1 MAQFQCMDTSLDTLS
16 DKLFQVNT
24 RVGRIA
30 RHQAKMG
37 GCSVPSTS
45 VASADESDGF
55 GSTNDADDATASDD
69 EDDRDIS
76 SPNDDKMST

>member
-1 MAQFQCMDTSLDTLS
+1 MAQLQHMDARLDTLS
-16 DKLFQVNT
+16 DELCQLNT

-37 GCSVPSTS
+37 GYTVPSTS

-55 GSTNDADDATASDD
+55 SSTDDADDATASDD
-69 EDDRDIS
+69 EDDGDAS
-76 SPNDDKMST
+76 SPSNDEMST